1 MGGRIRGMTRVVIL
15 GEELRRMQKNV
26 EYVRKA

>member
-1 MGGRIRGMTRVVIL
+1 MTRVVIL